1 MRTLS
6 NARPTQTVSINDV
19 KPYGNNPFTYP
30 RKQLRKIEA
39 LIRRHDQI
47 PAILVAADMTII
59 SGEEWW
65 LALKN
70 AGQTEVKVEVL
81 ADLSPAEANVVRLA
95 LGRLPFDAK
104 LDPGRLRAEFV
115 ALQAQGI
122 DLDLT
127 GFDQAEIDF
136 SLEIEMPRA
145 NVTETFEGV
154 PERQT
159 SAVSKP
165 GDIFQLGVQRVG
177 CGDAR
182 DQELVDRLR
191 QGRDADVSITDPPFN
206 IKFSKFGFGKGR
218 HRHGDFVEASG
229 EMSEIEFYS
238 LIHDA
243 LKVLRSSCSPS
254 ALIYSFMDWRS
265 LLVLLAVG
273 KKLGLPLLN
282 ICVWAKANG
291 GMGGL
296 YRSAHELC
304 AVFKAGSQP
313 HRNNVELGKFGRNRS
328 NLWNGY
334 DVPSVRDE
342 LLGAHPTVKPVT
354 MLADILRDC
363 TKRSDLV
370 IDTFLGSGST
380 LIAAGETG
388 RACVGTELDP
398 YYLDV
403 AIRRWEAITGR
414 DAIHAATGQRFDD
427 MAQRLLA
434 HTEAS
439 HGK

>member
-1 MRTLS
+1 MRILS
-6 NARPTQTVSINDV
+6 NARLARTVSINDL
-19 KPYGNNPFTYP
+19 KPYGQNPFTYP

-47 PAILVAADMTII
+47 PTILVAADMTII

-65 LALKN
+65 LALRN
-70 AGQTEVKVEVL
+70 AGRTEVKVEVL
-81 ADLSPAEANVVRLA
+81 ADLSPAETDAVRLA

-104 LDPGRLRAEFV
+104 LDPGRLRAEFQ

-136 SLEIEMPRA
+136 SLEVEMPRA
-145 NVTETFEGV
+145 NVSESFEGIAD
-154 PERQT
+154 RQIA
-159 SAVSKP
+159 AVSKP
-165 GDIFQLGVQRVG
+165 GDIFKLGTHYIA

-182 DQELVDRLR
+182 DQELLNRLC
-191 QGRDADVSITDPPFN
+191 QGRKADVSITDPPFN

-229 EMSEIEFYS
+229 EMSEREFYS

-243 LKVLRSSCSPS
+243 LRVLHSSCSPS
-254 ALIYSFMDWRS
+254 ALIYAFMDWRHI
-265 LLVLLAVG
+265 LELTAAG
-273 KKLGLPLLN
+273 KQLGLPLLN
-282 ICVWAKANG
+282 VCVWVKPNG
-291 GMGGL
+291 GLGGL
-296 YRSAHELC
+296 YRSRHELVV
-304 AVFKAGSQP
+304 VFKVGAEP

-328 NLWNGY
+328 NVWNY
-334 DVPSVRDE
+334 DAPPVGDE
-342 LLGAHPTVKPVT
+342 LLGAHPTVKPVA

-363 TKRSDLV
+363 TKRGDLV

-380 LIAAGETG
+380 LIAAEETG

-398 YYLDV
+398 YFVDV
-403 AIRRWEAITGR
+403 TIRRWQAVTGR
-414 DAIHAATGQRFDD
+414 DAIHIGTGRRFDD

-434 HTEAS
+434 HKEAD
-439 HGK
+439 HGE